1 MDLLIAAIGNTV
13 YPESDEDLFGPS
25 VAYDEN
31 QDDPYPLPNATTS
44 TTAPHS
50 NQDHFHNGLK
60 ACGKGHQYSVPC
72 ARAVSSFT
80 LALVTFIWCIVKFI
94 RYTQAHQTN
103 TTYLV
108 VAGLAG
114 LESLL
119 LTLKW
124 ARYSKALWL
133 HFAAIFLH
141 VMQFGIVCLFY
152 MGLALKLLR
161 KRHLINRALYPM
173 AGLVFAYFATV
184 LVLSVAERDTTNS
197 TAARNAGECRKPH
210 WIRFS
215 ASQVAL
221 ATILIVASAY
231 LTVKLKRAKT
241 DTTITAWK
249 TMTLWSLVGAY
260 TSAAVVAFVFDVI
273 FFTSTGDCDT
283 IFGSWNSTGYTAYQM
298 TERLSMLFPIWVLL
312 LVWKAGPKRVLI
324 ATDDDRAYFFAAQR
338 GINEGGSSES
348 MSFLADATE

>member
-1 MDLLIAAIGNTV
+1 MEQLISSIGYTIFPASEEEQD
-13 YPESDEDLFGPS
+13 YFGPS
-25 VAYDEN
+25 DYFD
-31 QDDPYPLPNATTS
+31 QDDPFPSNTTTPS
-44 TTAPHS
+44 PVTPPPH
-50 NQDHFHNGLK
+50 NDHYHNGLQV
-60 ACGKGHQYSVPC
+60 CGNGQAYAVPC
-72 ARAVSSFT
+72 ARAVASFS
-80 LALVTFIWCIVKFI
+80 LALLTLLWCLVKFI

-133 HFAAIFLH
+133 HFGAIFLH

-161 KRHLINRALYPM
+161 KRHLITKVMYPV
-173 AGLVFAYFATV
+173 AGLMFAYFATV
-184 LVLSVAERDTTNS
+184 LVLSVAEKDVTNS

-221 ATILIVASAY
+221 AAILITASAY

-241 DTTITAWK
+241 DTSITAWK

-273 FFTSTGDCDT
+273 FITSTGDCDT
-283 IFGSWNSTGYTAYQM
+283 IFGNWNSTGYNAYQM

-312 LVWKAGPKRVLI
+312 LVWKAGPKRVII

-338 GINEGGSSES
+338 GVNEGSSES